1 MKSIGVATD
10 SHSGITPQ
18 EAEKL
23 DVMVLPMPFY
33 IGEQCYYEEVS
44 ITREE
49 FFEHLNNV
57 EKVSTSQPSPEAVM
71 ELWRE
76 GLKKYES
83 LLYIPMSSGLSGAC
97 NTAKMLANE
106 DEFLGK
112 VFVVD
117 NGRIS
122 TPLHRSVMDA
132 LDLIEEGYAVNEVKD
147 ILENARADMS
157 IYLSVETLEHLK
169 NGGRITPATAAIGT
183 LMNIKPI
190 LKLDVGIL
198 EAYRKC
204 RGMKKARREML
215 EAIKG
220 DLENT
225 YRQYYENGD
234 VYLLAA
240 STADEET
247 TKGWVEEIKAMF
259 PEMDVL
265 CDNLSLGI
273 ACHTGEGAL
282 GVGCSCKPRK

>member
-49 FFEHLNNV
+49 FFEHLNNG